1 MLRFFTYMHIVIL
14 KSEQLCAAF
23 FKRGA
28 LCNCVFL
35 SYAYRADIKLDFRL
49 CTGRTISELP
59 SAI

>member
-35 SYAYRADIKLDFRL
+35 SYAYLADIKLDFRL
-49 CTGRTISELP
+49 CTGRTDYK
-59 SAI
+59 